1 MKENLT
7 TKSILHHLGIG
18 KSYSGY
24 NYILYAIEL
33 LFSDSD
39 FLNCITK
46 ILYVEV
52 ACKYHTSSTCV
63 ERNIRKVIEII
74 WKNSNENA
82 PLIACIFGER
92 YVAIKPTNKE
102 FLEMLYEY
110 VKSDHILQTLLSA
123 DSLQCPITHKH
134 CEACEKIIKKFI
146 NLN

>member
-7 TKSILHHLGIG
+7 TKNILHHLGIG

-52 ACKYHTSSTCV
+52 ACKYQTSSTCV

-74 WKNSNENA
+74 WKNADKNA
-82 PLIACIFGER
+82 PMIACIFGER
-92 YVAIKPTNKE
+92 YLAIKPTNKE

-110 VKSDHILQTLLSA
+110 VKSDIMLQTLLRTN
-123 DSLQCPITHKH
+123 SLQCPITHKP
-134 CEACEKIIKKFI
+134 CDACEEIIKKFI
-146 NLN
+146 NLS